1 MTDHRVLEAMRA
13 AHAALDLLTVR
24 DEAGQ
29 PVGWVPMDDMSPV
42 ELGEA
47 VRLQAALEGRVTGLR
62 LATVAAADAG
72 GAAEDA
78 RPLIRRQRPLDRDR
92 KGSLMRDSRRRPA
105 SRRIRLECRPK

>member
-1 MTDHRVLEAMRA
+1 MISMTDHRVLQAMRA

-29 PVGWVPMDDMSPV
+29 PVGWVPMGDMSPV

-72 GAAEDA
+72 
-78 RPLIRRQRPLDRDR
+78 PPRRSPR
-92 KGSLMRDSRRRPA
+92 S
-105 SRRIRLECRPK
+105 